1 MNNKNDKILLEITNF
16 CETCPS
22 HELCSEEEC
31 VLYRIEKI
39 ILKGEKDEK

>member
-1 MNNKNDKILLEITNF
+1 MSNKILLEISIF
-16 CETCPS
+16 CETCSS
-22 HELCSEEEC
+22 HENCPEEVC